1 MAIETV
7 MDFWAQ
13 YWWVV
18 LIALAII
25 IFAIAVRKGLLG
37 ARLKSLFKWPP
48 EP

>member
-7 MDFWAQ
+7 TDFWTK
-13 YWWVV
+13 YWWAIV
-18 LIALAII
+18 IALIVIA
-25 IFAIAVRKGLLG
+25 FAIAARKGLIG